1 MKPKQLLI
9 LVAVLAVLGLVA
21 FIAGRTGGSDKP
33 DTAKLR
39 GQDVLE
45 GWDINAVAGIEVK
58 SASGTVSLSKPDNIW
73 LVEERNGFPADRAK
87 VENTL
92 RRIWKTPV
100 MQAFAAGASQDER
113 MELLAPDAEGDDEKK
128 ATKLTFKGKDN
139 SEIGHVLI
147 GKSKTP
153 SAVAGATAGGAS
165 GVKETRYLRTT
176 KDATLVLEVPNG
188 FNEEL
193 SGSGWPYGYGG
204 IEADPG
210 IWLNKED
217 FIKVQKIASIAVNY
231 KEEGNESYSL
241 SREDD
246 TGDFTIAGDIP
257 IGKELDASKVSGLK
271 TILSNA
277 SFEDLLTEEEA
288 TKIDEAKVTEATLT
302 TFEGFT
308 YKILIGEKD
317 ADKNRIPVKFAIT
330 GELPTERVAEAGKEE
345 TEEDK
350 AKADADFQTKLKENQ
365 DKLAEEKA
373 LESHWFTLSSFRVDP
388 LLKSRPDLL
397 KDEEKEEGEV
407 PSALAKPPGDAP
419 TELPPGLD
427 LNNAIR
433 PTIEAVSEPVAVPPL
448 TKGATATTP
457 PIEIPRPPKP
467 PVKEEV
473 KEEAEAATE
482 AVEEEVEAATEAVE
496 EEVEAPV
503 ENVTKATAATSEAVA
518 EKAATTVKAAV
529 ESATETAT
537 DADRGEGQGGE

>member
-21 FIAGRTGGSDKP
+21 FIAGRTGGSEKP

-45 GWDINAVAGIEVK
+45 GWDINAVTGIEIT
-58 SASGTVSLSKPDNIW
+58 SADGTVSLSKPDNIW
-73 LVEERNGFPADRAK
+73 LVGERSGFPADRAK

-100 MQAFAAGASQDER
+100 MQAFEAGTSKDER

-128 ATKLTFKGKDN
+128 ATKLTFKGKGD
-139 SEIGHVLI
+139 SALGHVLI

-153 SAVAGATAGGAS
+153 TAVAGAAAGGAT
-165 GVKETRYLRTT
+165 GAKETRYLRTT
-176 KDATLVLEVPNG
+176 KDATIVLEVPNG
-188 FNEEL
+188 FDEEL
-193 SGSGWPYGYGG
+193 SGEGWPYGFGS

-231 KEEGNESYSL
+231 KEEGNESFSL
-241 SREDD
+241 SREND
-246 TGDFTIAGDIP
+246 TGDFSIAGEIP
-257 IGKELDASKVSGLK
+257 VGKQLDASKVSGLK

-277 SFEDLLTEEEA
+277 SFEDLLTEEEVG
-288 TKIDEAKVTEATLT
+288 KIDEAKLTESTLT
-302 TFEGFT
+302 TFEGLT

-330 GELPTERVAEAGKEE
+330 GEFPTERVVEADKEE
-345 TEEDK
+345 TEEEK
-350 AKADADFQTKLKENQ
+350 TKADASFQVKLKENQ
-365 DKLAEEKA
+365 DKLAQEKA
-373 LESHWFTLSSFRVDP
+373 LESHWFTLSTFRIDP

-397 KDEEKEEGEV
+397 KDEEKEEVEI
-407 PSALAKPPGDAP
+407 PSALAKPPGGTTSAAP
-419 TELPPGLD
+419 QLPPGLN
-427 LNNAIR
+427 LNNAPR
-433 PTIEAVSEPVAVPPL
+433 PVIEAVSEPVAVPPL

-473 KEEAEAATE
+473 KEEAKATTE
-482 AVEEEVEAATEAVE
+482 AVKEEVK
-496 EEVEAPV
+496 APV
-503 ENVTKATAATSEAVA
+503 EAVKEEA
-518 EKAATTVKAAV
+518 KAAA
-529 ESATETAT
+529 
-537 DADRGEGQGGE
+537 GGE